1 MSTAEG
7 RTRTPRAQLQ
17 GTTLQLQQHSCSSC
31 SSCTLSHALP
41 VPLQGPMPHP
51 TNRDAG
57 DVVPTPLLLVAMADG
72 ALRFFCFGD
81 LRKQQV
87 LTQPPQPV
95 PATLPQQH
103 TTALAAAAQGVAAAA
118 TTTVRGPAASGASAA
133 TAGGAPDED
142 RAAQAPLP
150 DSDEVRGVAS
160 TLCGQAVVEPFAA
173 IYCLSL

>member
-1 MSTAEG
+1 
-7 RTRTPRAQLQ
+7 
-17 GTTLQLQQHSCSSC
+17 
-31 SSCTLSHALP
+31 
-41 VPLQGPMPHP
+41 MPHP

-95 PATLPQQH
+95 PATLPQH
-103 TTALAAAAQGVAAAA
+103 YAAALAAAAQGVAAAA
-118 TTTVRGPAASGASAA
+118 TTAAGGPAASGLSAA
-133 TAGGAPDED
+133 TAGGLPDED

-150 DSDEVRGVAS
+150 DSDEVRGVES
-160 TLCGQAVVEPFAA
+160 TLCGQAWINPPQLPCIVCPLGNIHQHGLNGAGKHPHKET
-173 IYCLSL
+173 